1 MTIPNVFFKNG
12 SWTGEI
18 ELDLWNDFYE
28 NNFLLELIVGGE
40 SDVKEIEYRHM
51 AAFEYLISNQKV
63 VLEQILSELL
73 IRYPA
78 MQEEYGYEDDEI
90 DEYMPN
96 VSSILE
102 FKELLIP
109 KRIFI
114 LDIENDGISYVGFQF
129 TCSWDEEHDF
139 GVMLHKNR
147 IVAMGGSDN
156 AFLSWIAE
164 KDKKL

>member
-12 SWTGEI
+12 IWTGEI
-18 ELDLWNDFYE
+18 EH
-28 NNFLLELIVGGE
+28 
-40 SDVKEIEYRHM
+40 RHI
-51 AAFEYLISNQKV
+51 AAFEYLMSNQKV

-78 MQEEYGYEDDEI
+78 MQEEYGYEDDEL

-129 TCSWDEEHDF
+129 ACSWDEEHGF
-139 GVMLHKNR
+139 GVMLHRNR
-147 IVAMGGSDN
+147 VVAMGDADC

-164 KDKKL
+164 KDKKP